1 MSKDNKDVLSSG
13 GLFSKGFGFSP
24 KSVMKDKRLSIE
36 AKAIYAYLASYAGT
50 GLTAFPS
57 ISLICTD
64 LGIGKNRYFKHRKC
78 LIDCG
83 YITITQTKMGNKFT
97 NNVYKLELEPSTSF
111 ECTQFETTQNETPQ
125 IGATNSNSSNNNNLN
140 SNKENKDSAT
150 SAASISNEQ
159 IEEIANIWNSII
171 GTPNIRTIKKQSSRF
186 KALNARFKEYDYDTI
201 VEVLCKVR
209 DSRFLTGSN
218 NRAWSADFDWVMKPK
233 NFLKIL
239 EDNYINKEIN
249 NEINQNNHGQSNL
262 SRFQRTAINISR
274 EVDAGRAIIDNTP
287 DDWVY

>member
-1 MSKDNKDVLSSG
+1 MVDEKKESPSYYAIIPADVRYNSNLKANEKLMYGEITVLSNKFGYCIAKNKYFADLYGVSISTVSRWIANLERCGYVSSVVIRDDKTNQVTERRVYLKRSVGSMQKDQEGLCEKRKDN
-13 GLFSKGFGFSP
+13 
-24 KSVMKDKRLSIE
+24 
-36 AKAIYAYLASYAGT
+36 
-50 GLTAFPS
+50 
-57 ISLICTD
+57 
-64 LGIGKNRYFKHRKC
+64 
-78 LIDCG
+78 
-83 YITITQTKMGNKFT
+83 
-97 NNVYKLELEPSTSF
+97 ST
-111 ECTQFETTQNETPQ
+111 
-125 IGATNSNSSNNNNLN
+125 SNNNT
-140 SNKENKDSAT
+140 STNKDSAT
-150 SAASISNEQ
+150 SVAYISNEQ

-209 DSRFLTGSN
+209 DSQFLTGSN

>member
-1 MSKDNKDVLSSG
+1 MNSKRIKFTIHGFQQSRLIEYGLNNDDALLMSVVKDMYSSTAVESKIIDGDRYIWVSQTYMTEYVPILGVYRTVRRAFKKLSEKGILDVKTVNSRNGKSGKYFYVKPTSKMDDLTEYVNINEVMGQDVLRSKDKVSHDQGTKCPIKDSS
-13 GLFSKGFGFSP
+13 
-24 KSVMKDKRLSIE
+24 
-36 AKAIYAYLASYAGT
+36 
-50 GLTAFPS
+50 
-57 ISLICTD
+57 
-64 LGIGKNRYFKHRKC
+64 
-78 LIDCG
+78 
-83 YITITQTKMGNKFT
+83 T
-97 NNVYKLELEPSTSF
+97 NDSSTNDS
-111 ECTQFETTQNETPQ
+111 
-125 IGATNSNSSNNNNLN
+125 
-140 SNKENKDSAT
+140 KDSAT
-150 SAASISNEQ
+150 SVASISNEQ

-201 VEVLCKVR
+201 VGVLCKVR

-262 SRFQRTAINISR
+262 SRFQRTAINISSF
-274 EVDAGRAIIDNTP
+274 
-287 DDWVY
+287 